1 MKKKNF
7 LLQARKKGI
16 APEKFALVF
25 AMYSLAQITASFL
38 AGRYLNRIGARPV
51 VVIGLGV
58 TGLATVLFGFIEY
71 IESSNLFLFA
81 CLIIRFI
88 EGAGFAAFFT
98 SALTVVVDSFP
109 SDPGYYVGLTESIVT
124 LGMIMGPPIGSY
136 LYDKGGFPLPVFT
149 FGTAL
154 LCTSI
159 LATFVIPS
167 SPKNSIDE
175 ERNKSQLIESRE
187 YIQILSLGPAMA
199 SVACTFLNVATD
211 VFILINLEPHASSLS
226 ISTVQM
232 GFVYLCLFLSYGF
245 SSPASGKIADKTNRE
260 LFLQSIGCVFVAFSF
275 LLFAP
280 ILLPMTKSIIAIV
293 LALLIKG
300 IGAGPLISCS
310 YSSILK
316 VALAAGREDDSKTYT
331 LVSTIVS
338 FSIPL
343 G

>member
-1 MKKKNF
+1 M
-7 LLQARKKGI
+7 
-16 APEKFALVF
+16 
-25 AMYSLAQITASFL
+25 
-38 AGRYLNRIGARPV
+38 
-51 VVIGLGV
+51 VIGLGI

-71 IESSNLFLFA
+71 IENPHTFIFV
-81 CLIIRFI
+81 CLLIRFV

-136 LYDKGGFPLPVFT
+136 LYEIGSFSLPLFT

-159 LATFVIPS
+159 LATFVIPAS
-167 SPKNSIDE
+167 AKHTVDE
-175 ERNKSQLIESRE
+175 ERNKSQLIETRE
-187 YIQILSLGPAMA
+187 YIQVLSLSQTLA

-245 SSPASGKIADKTNRE
+245 SSPAAGKLADRTNRE
-260 LFLQSIGCVFVAFSF
+260 LLLQSIGCLLVAFSF

-280 ILLPMTKSIIAIV
+280 VALPLNKSIVAIV
-293 LALLIKG
+293 FSLLIKG

>member
-1 MKKKNF
+1 MNK
-7 LLQARKKGI
+7 
-16 APEKFALVF
+16 
-25 AMYSLAQITASFL
+25 
-38 AGRYLNRIGARPV
+38 IGARPV

-71 IESSNLFLFA
+71 IENGQLFLLV
-81 CLIIRFI
+81 CILIRFV

-136 LYDKGGFPLPVFT
+136 LYEIGGFSLPVFT

-159 LATFVIPS
+159 LATFIIPAK
-167 SPKNSIDE
+167 PNHNIDE
-175 ERNKSQLIESRE
+175 EHNKSQLIETHE
-187 YIQILSLGPAMA
+187 YIQVLSLSQVMA

-245 SSPASGKIADKTNRE
+245 SSPASGKFADRTNRE
-260 LFLQSIGCVFVAFSF
+260 LLLQAIGCILVGISF
-275 LLFAP
+275 LIFAP
-280 ILLPMTKSIIAIV
+280 IIIPINKTIVAIV
-293 LALLIKG
+293 FSLLLKG

-316 VALAAGREDDSKTYT
+316 VALASGREDDSKTYT